1 MCDKTTNI
9 AVATQQAPSGLVDV
23 LLMTAE
29 RELAAFY
36 TAVARRY
43 GPAEASK
50 AAYDW
55 IEEAKTMDWTANEAT
70 LNWCYVSI
78 VAADRLASRVIEHSP
93 YP

>member
-9 AVATQQAPSGLVDV
+9 AVATQQVPSGLVDV

-36 TAVARRY
+36 TAVVRSY
-43 GPAEASK
+43 GPEEASK
-50 AAYDW
+50 AVFDW
-55 IEEAKTMDWTANEAT
+55 IEAAKTMDWSANGAVP
-70 LNWCYVSI
+70 NWCYAST

-93 YP
+93 EL

>member
-1 MCDKTTNI
+1 MWDKSMTI
-9 AVATQQAPSGLVDV
+9 DVATEQVPSGLVDV

-36 TAVARRY
+36 TAVVSRY
-43 GPAEASK
+43 GLDEARK

-55 IEEAKTMDWTANEAT
+55 IEEAKTMDWTTNGAVP
-70 LNWCYVSI
+70 NWCHASI

-93 YP
+93 YL